1 MLRQHGVPAAV
12 LRGIAV
18 SPSGRLCRRGG
29 NSDSARTGTERA
41 GPTFPEQR
49 FLPENCY
56 LTRKMKARVFSPV
69 AVPETERPTF
79 PASRFPKDTISAFV
93 LPLFVPFRPSLLRCP
108 PSRNPPAAVP
118 SSSRI
123 SGKGVHP
130 PRSHSTVVPH
140 SSPPARRSS
149 SFRRRAEPQS
159 RRPST
164 SPRPVGRPRLRGR
177 LPPSS
182 PVPRPS
188 FPPSFPSSAGP
199 GSVAAPPVPP
209 ERAQGRFRHAVP
221 PSAPRRRR
229 RRAGTDL
236 RSARSLVAHALFS
249 GLSALRSAD
258 TGLHF
263 DLRA

>member
-49 FLPENCY
+49 FLPEKLLSHKKNEGKSLFSRCRTGNRESDLSRLAFSERYDIGLCPPAFRSFSSFLAPMPAIPQSSRSRSSVIPY
-56 LTRKMKARVFSPV
+56 LRERRPSASQPFYRCP
-69 AVPETERPTF
+69 AVIPRP
-79 PASRFPKDTISAFV
+79 AEFV
-93 LPLFVPFRPSLLRCP
+93 LPETGGASEPPPLNLA
-108 PSRNPPAAVP
+108 PSRRQAQAPWP
-118 SSSRI
+118 SSSVI
-123 SGKGVHP
+123 
-130 PRSHSTVVPH
+130 PR
-140 SSPPARRSS
+140 A
-149 SFRRRAEPQS
+149 
-159 RRPST
+159 
-164 SPRPVGRPRLRGR
+164 
-177 LPPSS
+177 
-182 PVPRPS
+182 PS
-188 FPPSFPSSAGP
+188 FFPSSFPSSAGP
-199 GSVAAPPVPP
+199 GSVAAPPVSP

>member
-49 FLPENCY
+49 FLPEKLLSHKKNEGKS
-56 LTRKMKARVFSPV
+56 LFSRCRTGNRESDLSRL
-69 AVPETERPTF
+69 AFSERY
-79 PASRFPKDTISAFV
+79 DIG
-93 LPLFVPFRPSLLRCP
+93 LCP
-108 PSRNPPAAVP
+108 PAFRSFSSFLAPMPAIP
-118 SSSRI
+118 QSSRSRSSVI
-123 SGKGVHP
+123 PYLRERRPP
-130 PRSHSTVVPH
+130 PRSRSTVVPH
-140 SSPPARRSS
+140 SSPRPAEFVLPETGGASVPPPLNL
-149 SFRRRAEPQS
+149 A
-159 RRPST
+159 
-164 SPRPVGRPRLRGR
+164 RPVGRPRLRGR

-199 GSVAAPPVPP
+199 GSAAAPPVPP
-209 ERAQGRFRHAVP
+209 EGAQGRFRHAVP

>member
-1 MLRQHGVPAAV
+1 MPYRKQRDRP
-12 LRGIAV
+12 
-18 SPSGRLCRRGG
+18 
-29 NSDSARTGTERA
+29 
-41 GPTFPEQR
+41 FP
-49 FLPENCY
+49 P
-56 LTRKMKARVFSPV
+56 RVFRKIRY
-69 AVPETERPTF
+69 RPLS
-79 PASRFPKDTISAFV
+79 SRFSFLFV
-93 LPLFVPFRPSLLRCP
+93 LPCSDARHPAILPQPFLRHP
-108 PSRNPPAAVP
+108 VSPGKASIRLAAILP
-118 SSSRI
+118 LS
-123 SGKGVHP
+123 
-130 PRSHSTVVPH
+130 RSHP
-140 SSPPARRSS
+140 PPARRSS

-209 ERAQGRFRHAVP
+209 EGAQGRFRHAVP